1 MGRTGDGPDAP
12 RIPWVHLDIAGVGM
26 NKGGGYGF
34 TEKGPTGA
42 TVRSLI
48 RFVAGA
54 QVSKPGVWGGAPEG
68 EETR

>member
-1 MGRTGDGPDAP
+1 
-12 RIPWVHLDIAGVGM
+12 M

-34 TEKGPTGA
+34 TDKGPTGA

-48 RFVAGA
+48 RFVSGGVGGA
-54 QVSKPGVWGGAPEG
+54 PEGARVSKPGVWGGAPEG

>member
-1 MGRTGDGPDAP
+1 
-12 RIPWVHLDIAGVGM
+12 VHLDIAGVGM